1 MDALHLFIMSDPGGK
16 KSVKGSIKY
25 CAEILGD
32 ERTPKVVSCP
42 SRPCCLKCSAVLRAL
57 GFSTAKSSSWSDKS
71 MGSTEWG
78 ASMNVQ
84 ALLAACGVD
93 YAKITGLS

>member
-1 MDALHLFIMSDPGGK
+1 M
-16 KSVKGSIKY
+16 
-25 CAEILGD
+25 
-32 ERTPKVVSCP
+32 VSCP